1 MATIHKIRLTNIVYE
16 EGSKRFNDEIFTF
29 KGNNSAIVLENGGG
43 KTVFIHTVL
52 QAVLPHTH
60 LGERKIKET
69 LRLENGPA
77 HIGIEWLIH
86 EHPRRYATTVVSLY
100 MYDNRLHSL
109 KYTYD
114 YGPNDENRLEKI
126 PFVKGEGKEKRPA
139 RRVELAEY
147 FTMMKNKSMNA
158 RTFDTNKA
166 FHEHIE
172 KAYHIVKNE
181 WDSIVKINRDE
192 GGIEQFFD
200 DCKTTNDLFNRLLI
214 PTVEDSIA
222 GYEEGS
228 FANIF
233 EERREGFRMYHNLQ
247 NSLREYEL
255 IEEKINQYVGQ
266 FAAFSEKERAYE
278 EVKQRAKAFDLLLED
293 QAKEVAEALA
303 SEQSSLE
310 MIGNQLI
317 ELDKKEASYELI
329 RAEMLKKELEASH
342 LEKQSIL
349 EEAKETLDENERE
362 RASLRYAEQKA
373 NLVHAQ
379 EEKKAY
385 EKELMEKDES
395 GKSAD
400 LGEELEQ
407 VDGQIHGYYIAKTEA
422 LEKKISSTEHE
433 LRPLGREAEKIVRA
447 IGEKEEAKSE
457 LEKKELRIDVE
468 VETKKEAIEKIKGEI
483 LANPQQEDLP
493 KEYAQWM
500 KLTKQLNEAVNEAHN
515 ILHLKENELHDV
527 SDALHQAKEKLQNI
541 KGQRQAVEYEQRQ
554 LKQAH
559 EATIEKL
566 ATIRPIWRGLKDL
579 YLRQSTII
587 NTLNDLE
594 QERTKDREL
603 KLHRER
609 LAHRFNDDYQAQSH
623 FFTDPLLYE
632 KVKNW
637 QKDLFIQTGTEYVAQ
652 LAEDERELAENYQL
666 WPITIVTL
674 AAHKQVYQEKITAL
688 RDELQHP
695 LIILTMEEA
704 KEITT
709 SPPKDRSWITP
720 SYWQSNLREGTF
732 ASWQAEMKLKATK
745 ATEERQEADGKVE
758 EVRAILHH
766 VQQFFAT
773 YPKEARETIEATIKE
788 QERDKEATEA
798 RIKRLT
804 TKGQQIKKTL
814 QETEKEIRDKQDQ
827 VNGIEERLL
836 KAQSIFQYEED
847 IRSLEAK
854 QGEQKATIQA
864 YIREITDL
872 RHDQKRYETEIA
884 IIQERIKDNKL
895 AIRDIQMNDLYKKVR
910 HTRPAFTDLAL
921 DFMRSQRERLEFE
934 IRGIEQQHSEIR
946 VRLETAINDIAR
958 TKEAMQDIV
967 AENPT
972 IDTEITFPVDGKS
985 RIGRLTEA
993 IHKGKELLP
1002 RLTEQ
1007 AEAATKAFYN
1017 QVGVVKEQKETFTK
1031 QFPGEKR
1038 TEFTREVAEIAPYL
1052 AKERRK
1058 LTERKAYLDQRIEQ
1072 ITREENQIS
1081 ESANE
1086 LERFKEAHHFHQRN
1100 ITASVL
1106 TEEERTD
1113 FSYTRLKTVRSIT
1126 KNLTDSAQALTLE
1139 RNKIAKAK
1147 EQFRSFCRQQISD
1160 RKLREAAME
1169 GMETKENYDDI
1180 VAYKQDML
1188 TTLENARKHARY
1200 FIAKNDRDVQT
1211 FVNNIHNHLLNVTA
1225 ELALIPKK
1233 TRVKTATGAKDIY
1246 HFKIPSWPEEEG
1258 KQRIREH
1265 LEWILSRLE
1274 TDYYKDE
1281 LGKEDTTKVR
1291 KQVETWLQT
1300 KALLQVVMKNEEMR
1314 ISCRK
1319 VTNDNQVTSRLNAW
1333 ERSNKWSGGEKWSKN
1348 MTLFL
1353 GLLNYVAEKKKQH
1366 NPNLKRNRAVI
1377 LDNPFG
1383 KASSDHVLDPVFF
1396 IAEQLGFQIIALTAH
1411 ADGKFLQ
1418 DYFPIIY
1425 SLRLRKTAIDGVQVM
1440 ATERRVHH
1448 AYFEDH
1454 EPVALESLEEREQ
1467 LEFELGE

>member
-86 EHPRRYATTVVSLY
+86 EHPRRYATTVVSLF

-114 YGPNDENRLEKI
+114 YGPSDENRLENI

-139 RRVELAEY
+139 RRAELAEY
-147 FTMMKNKSMNA
+147 FNMMKNKSMNA

-222 GYEEGS
+222 GYEEGR

-247 NSLREYEL
+247 KSLREYEL
-255 IEEKINQYVGQ
+255 IEDKINQYVGQ
-266 FAAFSEKERAYE
+266 FAAFSEKESAYE
-278 EVKQRAKAFDLLLED
+278 MVKQRAKAFDLLLED
-293 QAKEVAEALA
+293 QAKQVAEAIA
-303 SEQSSLE
+303 GEQSSLE
-310 MIGNQLI
+310 IIGDQLK
-317 ELDKKEASYELI
+317 ELAKKEASYELI
-329 RAEMLKKELEASH
+329 RAEMFKKELEENH

-349 EEAKETLDENERE
+349 EEVTNKIAEQELE

-373 NLVHAQ
+373 NLLNAQ
-379 EEKKAY
+379 EEKKVY
-385 EKELMEKDES
+385 EKELMEKDET

-400 LGEELEQ
+400 LGDELERL
-407 VDGQIHGYYIAKTEA
+407 DGQIHGYFMGKTEA
-422 LEKKISSTEHE
+422 LEKKISSAKHQ
-433 LRPLGREAEKIVRA
+433 LQPIKREEEKILSVIEA
-447 IGEKEEAKSE
+447 KEEAKSE

-468 VETKKEAIEKIKGEI
+468 IETKKEAIEKIKGEI
-483 LANPQQEDLP
+483 LANPQQEDLH
-493 KEYAQWM
+493 KEYAEWM
-500 KLTKQLNEAVNEAHN
+500 NVNKQLNDAVIEAHN
-515 ILHLKENELHDV
+515 VFHLKEKELKDV
-527 SDALHQAKEKLQNI
+527 TDALQQANEHLQKLTLQ
-541 KGQRQAVEYEQRQ
+541 KQAVEYEQRQ
-554 LKQAH
+554 LRQAH
-559 EATIEKL
+559 EETIDKL
-566 ATIRPIWRGLKDL
+566 ATIRPTWQGLKDL
-579 YLRQSTII
+579 YLRQSTIL
-587 NTLNDLE
+587 NTLSDLE
-594 QERTKDREL
+594 QERTKEREL
-603 KLHRER
+603 KLRQER

-632 KVKNW
+632 KVRSW

-652 LAEDERELAENYQL
+652 LADDERELAENYKL

-674 AAHKQVYQEKITAL
+674 EAHKQVYREKITAL
-688 RDELQHP
+688 SDELQHP
-695 LIILTMEEA
+695 VMILTMEEA

-709 SPPKDRSWITP
+709 SMPKDRTWITP
-720 SYWQSNLREGTF
+720 SYWQSNLSAPTF
-732 ASWQAEMKLKATK
+732 ASWQAEMKLKARR
-745 ATEERQEADGKVE
+745 ATEERQGADEKVE
-758 EVRAILHH
+758 EVRACIDH
-766 VQQFFAT
+766 VQQFFT
-773 YPKEARETIEATIKE
+773 NYPKEERETIEATIKE
-788 QERDKEATEA
+788 QERDKEETEA

-804 TKGQQIKKTL
+804 TKGQQIEITL
-814 QETEKEIRDKQDQ
+814 QHTEKEIRDKQDQ
-827 VNGIEERLL
+827 LHGIEQRLI
-836 KAQSIFQYEED
+836 KAQTVFQYEGD
-847 IRSLEAK
+847 IRALEAK
-854 QGEQKATIQA
+854 QSEQKAAVQA
-864 YIREITDL
+864 YIKEIADL
-872 RHDQKRYETEIA
+872 KHDHKRYEAEIA
-884 IIQERIKDNKL
+884 IIHERIDDNKL

-910 HTRPAFTDLAL
+910 HTRPSFTNVAL

-934 IRGIEQQHSEIR
+934 IRGIEQQYSEIR
-946 VRLETAINDIAR
+946 VRLETANNDIRR
-958 TKEAMQDIV
+958 TKQAMQDIV
-967 AENPT
+967 VENPT
-972 IDTEITFPVDGKS
+972 INTKIIFPVDGKN
-985 RIGRLTEA
+985 RISRLTEA

-1002 RLTEQ
+1002 KLTKQ
-1007 AEAATKAFYN
+1007 AEALKEAFYN
-1017 QVGVVKEQKETFTK
+1017 QVGAVKKQNETFNK

-1038 TEFTREVAEIAPYL
+1038 TEFTMEVAKIAPYL
-1052 AKERRK
+1052 AEERRK
-1058 LTERKAYLDQRIEQ
+1058 LNERKAYLDQRIQQ
-1072 ITREENQIS
+1072 IAREENQII
-1081 ESANE
+1081 EAANE

-1100 ITASVL
+1100 VTASIL
-1106 TEEERTD
+1106 TEDEMTD
-1113 FSYTRLKTVRSIT
+1113 FSYKRLKTVQTIT
-1126 KNLTDSAQALTLE
+1126 KNLTASAQALTLE

-1147 EQFRSFCRQQISD
+1147 EQFRSFCRQNISD

-1180 VAYKQDML
+1180 VTYKQDML
-1188 TTLENARKHARY
+1188 TTLEIARKHARY
-1200 FIAKNDRDVQT
+1200 FIAKNDRDLQT
-1211 FVNNIHNHLLNVTA
+1211 FINNIHNHLLNVTA
-1225 ELALIPKK
+1225 ELALIPNK
-1233 TRVKTATGAKDIY
+1233 TRVKTADGSKNIY
-1246 HFKIPSWPEEEG
+1246 HFKIPSWHEEEG

-1265 LEWILSRLE
+1265 LEWILTRLE

-1281 LGKEDTTKVR
+1281 FGKEDTTKVR

-1440 ATERRVHH
+1440 ATERKVHH

-1454 EPVALESLEEREQ
+1454 EPEALERLEEREQ
-1467 LEFELGE
+1467 LEFEFGE